1 MSWAR
6 CWICLFFFW
15 RILLNGGGKTA
26 ICVEGFLNL
35 LWPGC
40 RDRSLPAA
48 KDVTGSGR
56 MDRWDS
62 PENLIDCCR
71 RCCVSLMGVTRWIDL
86 SSRVIF
92 GVQSIV
98 SRSWILPSPLP
109 LRIPGIPATR
119 AILASFLFP
128 FPAVWA
134 VKAAARMPG
143 IPFGTCRS
151 CCGISLTPSSSP
163 WRKELRPLFAVRS
176 VNSVSWSTLEGSI
189 GSSPGFLDQ
198 DPFQDSF
205 PTSGHCCCCCCCC
218 CCL

>member
-1 MSWAR
+1 M
-6 CWICLFFFW
+6 
-15 RILLNGGGKTA
+15 NGGGKTA
-26 ICVEGFLNL
+26 ICVEGFLNW

-92 GVQSIV
+92 GVESIV
-98 SRSWILPSPLP
+98 SRSWILPSPP
-109 LRIPGIPATR
+109 PPPDSRDSCHSCDPGILSLSIPCCVGREGGCSDAR
-119 AILASFLFP
+119 DSFWDLPILLRDLAH
-128 FPAVWA
+128 
-134 VKAAARMPG
+134 
-143 IPFGTCRS
+143 
-151 CCGISLTPSSSP
+151 PSSSP

>member
-1 MSWAR
+1 MLEILKRLEILELGPLLDLS
-6 CWICLFFFW
+6 FFFW

-98 SRSWILPSPLP
+98 SRSWILPSPPSPSGFQGFLP
-109 LRIPGIPATR
+109 L
-119 AILASFLFP
+119 
-128 FPAVWA
+128 
-134 VKAAARMPG
+134 
-143 IPFGTCRS
+143 
-151 CCGISLTPSSSP
+151 
-163 WRKELRPLFAVRS
+163 VRS
-176 VNSVSWSTLEGSI
+176 WH
-189 GSSPGFLDQ
+189 
-198 DPFQDSF
+198 PFSF
-205 PTSGHCCCCCCCC
+205 HSLLCGP
-218 CCL
+218 